1 MRKRLLFATLSAA
14 LGVSCTSEPS
24 PEAGSPRASAWRLV
38 ESEGL
43 LVLEPFDPSSRLRIE
58 IRFSRE
64 DASVGE
70 LVEAELRIP
79 GGEGVQR
86 IEVIPDG
93 PGVTLL
99 GPSTLRLEGSQPG
112 KIRFTR
118 TSPGR
123 GGISVVVR

>member
-1 MRKRLLFATLSAA
+1 MRRRLLAATLSAA
-14 LGVSCTSEPS
+14 LGVSCASEPS
-24 PEAGSPRASAWRLV
+24 PEAGNPRASAWRLV
-38 ESEGL
+38 EQEGL
-43 LVLEPFDPSSRLRIE
+43 LVLEPFDPTSRLRIE
-58 IRFSRE
+58 MRFSRE

-86 IEVIPDG
+86 VEVIPDG
-93 PGVTLL
+93 PGVSLL
-99 GPSTLRLEGSQPG
+99 GPSMLRLEGSQPG
-112 KIRFTR
+112 RIRFTR